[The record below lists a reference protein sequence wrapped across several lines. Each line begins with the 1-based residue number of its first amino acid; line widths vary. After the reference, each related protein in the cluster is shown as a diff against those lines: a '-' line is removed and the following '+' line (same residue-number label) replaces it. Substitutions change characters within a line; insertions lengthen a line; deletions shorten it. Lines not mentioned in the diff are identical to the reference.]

1 MKKLALLILC
11 LLFLAGCSSSK
22 TSFDG
27 KDRPSSRGQLQVVN
41 NVLSG
46 EDGKPVML
54 RGISH
59 HGISL
64 SGMYINA
71 DTYHDI
77 SSFMGCNVIRLA
89 LYTWGVGVVGYSTG
103 GDKNRLYQDVI
114 KGVEAAE
121 ANDMYAIVDWH
132 ILEDGDPNRYIEDAL
147 DFFARISADLKDKN
161 NVLYEICNEPNKT
174 DWATIKKYAE
184 QVIPVIR
191 ENDPDAVIIVG
202 TPNWSQDVD
211 VAANDPLDFDNL
223 LYTLHFYSATHKQ
236 PLRDKAKAAIDKGLP
251 LFVTEFGICS
261 SSGGFPIDQEEANVW
276 IDFLEENKISY
287 VMWNF
292 SKTGEACAALRAEC
306 KKTRDY
312 VREDLSES
320 GLWLV
325 DTIAEKSK

>member
-59 HGISL
+59 HGVSL

-77 SSFMGCNVIRLA
+77 SSFLGCNVIRLA

-174 DWATIKKYAE
+174 DWPTIKKYAE
-184 QVIPVIR
+184 QVIPGPGGLQGVKDFIFIFPGFHIMFLLLYWSDDIIAENSGSVIR
-191 ENDPDAVIIVG
+191 
-202 TPNWSQDVD
+202 
-211 VAANDPLDFDNL
+211 
-223 LYTLHFYSATHKQ
+223 
-236 PLRDKAKAAIDKGLP
+236 KAPGKTQGLP
-251 LFVTEFGICS
+251 
-261 SSGGFPIDQEEANVW
+261 PAH
-276 IDFLEENKISY
+276 
-287 VMWNF
+287 
-292 SKTGEACAALRAEC
+292 
-306 KKTRDY
+306 
-312 VREDLSES
+312 RE
-320 GLWLV
+320 
-325 DTIAEKSK
+325 